1 MEKGQKGNTPSFEGC
16 KHNHIIITD
25 GAICVLQY
33 QKFSRQKFKNTHL
46 SISKPAYLKRF
57 QELRLHNTIQDLKII
72 KKECI

>member
-16 KHNHIIITD
+16 KHNQIIITD

-57 QELRLHNTIQDLKII
+57 
-72 KKECI
+72 